1 MMIADINL
9 QQLQLTLVIGN
20 QLAVI
25 AFKMRNTAGN
35 QVTSQLI
42 AFFTQNDR
50 MTSECTHPC
59 CFQSCNTAA
68 DNEYGFL
75 CTGCSNAVNFLTS
88 ARRIYCTANRT
99 IGNSSQTA
107 LMTAQTWPDFIRSSR
122 SDLFCELRIRQ
133 QRTSVADNITAILQC
148 LHCHI
153 RIIHP
158 PG

>member
-1 MMIADINL
+1 MIAVDCIRSNLMMIADINL

-88 ARRIYCTANRT
+88 ARRI
-99 IGNSSQTA
+99 
-107 LMTAQTWPDFIRSSR
+107 TAQQIGP
-122 SDLFCELRIRQ
+122 L
-133 QRTSVADNITAILQC
+133 AILPDSP
-148 LHCHI
+148 HDSPRHG
-153 RIIHP
+153 RISSVLP
-158 PG
+158 F